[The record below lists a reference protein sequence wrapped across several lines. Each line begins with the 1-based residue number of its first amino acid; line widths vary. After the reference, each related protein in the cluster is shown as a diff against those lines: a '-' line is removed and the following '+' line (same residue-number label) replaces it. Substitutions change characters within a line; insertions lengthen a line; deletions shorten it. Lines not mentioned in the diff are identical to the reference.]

1 MQATFPVS
9 CHSVGLP
16 VLLVVQFLER
26 MAGYMLAVSLV
37 LFLDEHLHLGD
48 GSAARVA
55 GYFFA
60 LSYAAAVPGGIITDR
75 FLGAS
80 RSVRVAVL
88 CLALGYALTV
98 HGSGWAMVGG
108 AALLIIGSGLFRPSV
123 ATIAG
128 AVGTDRGSNGFR
140 WLYFAVNVAAIVAP
154 LAAGMLRSR
163 YGFSVIPAMAATLV
177 ALAWLLLWRCR
188 GEIHIHVEAR
198 PLTRTVPV
206 SDRAHGLRTLAAFL
220 SVFVLLGIAL
230 HQTAGTLL
238 FWVRDDTQRTLLGFR
253 IPPEAFAMLPGAL
266 ALLYIPLLTLLSR
279 RKYALPPHLIL
290 MSGALLSISGYALMI
305 VAAVLRDESTLASPL
320 WLTVCLALLTLSEA
334 LIWPL
339 GMRLINTLVPAHRS
353 AQAHGLFCLA
363 TAIGYWLAG
372 EVAALWSLWPHA
384 WFFALLAAVCV
395 GALAI
400 LSISDLK
407 HAVSTPS
414 DEGQS

>member
-16 VLLVVQFLER
+16 VLLAVQFLER
-26 MAGYMLAVSLV
+26 MVGYMLAVSLA
-37 LFLDEHLHLGD
+37 LFLDEHLHLGE
-48 GSAARVA
+48 GSAARIA

-80 RSVRVAVL
+80 RSIRVAVL
-88 CLALGYALTV
+88 CLALGYALTARGAV
-98 HGSGWAMVGG
+98 GSMLGG

-123 ATIAG
+123 ATISG
-128 AVGTDRGSNGFR
+128 AVGTDRGGNAFR
-140 WLYFAVNVAAIVAP
+140 WLYFVVNVAAIVAP
-154 LAAGMLRSR
+154 IAAGTLRTR
-163 YGFSVIPAMAATLV
+163 YGFSVIPAMAAMLL

-188 GEIHIHVEAR
+188 GEIHIRVEAR
-198 PLTRTVPV
+198 PLTRTVLT

-238 FWVRDDTQRTLLGFR
+238 FWVRDDTQRTLLGFT

-266 ALLYIPLLTLLSR
+266 ALLYIPLLTVLSR
-279 RKYALPPHLIL
+279 RKSALPPHLIL
-290 MSGALLSISGYALMI
+290 MSGVLLPISAYAIMI
-305 VAAVLRDESTLASPL
+305 VAAVLRDGSTLASPL

-339 GMRLINTLVPAHRS
+339 GMRLINTLVPAHRI

-372 EVAALWSLWPHA
+372 EVGTLWSRWPHA

-400 LSISDLK
+400 LS
-407 HAVSTPS
+407 
-414 DEGQS
+414 

>member
-16 VLLVVQFLER
+16 VLLVVQYLER
-26 MAGYMLAVSLV
+26 MAGYMLAVSLA
-37 LFLDEHLHLGD
+37 LFLDEHLHLGE

-80 RSVRVAVL
+80 RSVRNAVL
-88 CLALGYALTV
+88 CLALGYALTAR
-98 HGSGWAMVGG
+98 GSGRAMIGG

-128 AVGTDRGSNGFR
+128 AVGTDRGSNAFR
-140 WLYFAVNVAAIVAP
+140 WLYFVVNVAAIVAP
-154 LAAGMLRSR
+154 LAAGMLRTR
-163 YGFSVIPAMAATLV
+163 YGFSVIPAMAATLL

-188 GEIHIHVEAR
+188 GEIHIHVEPR
-198 PLTRTVPV
+198 PLTSTVPA
-206 SDRAHGLRTLAAFL
+206 SDRAHGLRTLIAFL
-220 SVFVLLGIAL
+220 SIFILLGIAL
-230 HQTAGTLL
+230 HQAAGTLL
-238 FWVRDDTQRTLLGFR
+238 FWVRDDTQRTLLGFT

-266 ALLYIPLLTLLSR
+266 AMLYIPLLTVLSR
-279 RKYALPPHLIL
+279 RKSALPPHLIL
-290 MSGALLSISGYALMI
+290 MSGALLSIAAYALMI
-305 VAAVLRDESTLASPL
+305 VAAVLREGGTLASPL

-334 LIWPL
+334 LVWPL
-339 GMRLINTLVPAHRS
+339 GMRLVNTIVPAHRI

-372 EVAALWSLWPHA
+372 EVGALWSRWPHA
-384 WFFALLAAVCV
+384 WFFALLAAICV

-400 LSISDLK
+400 PIMSGLRQ
-407 HAVSTPS
+407 AVSDS
-414 DEGQS
+414 ANEL

>member
-1 MQATFPVS
+1 MQATFPVT

-26 MAGYMLAVSLV
+26 MAGYMLAVSLA
-37 LFLDEHLHLGD
+37 LFLDEHLHLGE
-48 GSAARVA
+48 GCAARVA

-80 RSVRVAVL
+80 RSVRVATL
-88 CLALGYALTV
+88 CLAFGYAFTV

-123 ATIAG
+123 ATIAS
-128 AVGTDRGSNGFR
+128 AVGTDRGSNAFR
-140 WLYFAVNVAAIVAP
+140 WLYFVVNVAAIVAP
-154 LAAGMLRSR
+154 LAAGMLRTR

-198 PLTRTVPV
+198 PLPRTVPT
-206 SDRAHGLRTLAAFL
+206 SGRAHGLRTLAAFL

-253 IPPEAFAMLPGAL
+253 IPPEAFAMLAGAL

-400 LSISDLK
+400 LSITDLR
-407 HAVSTPS
+407 HAVSAAS
-414 DEGQS
+414 EERQS

>member
-16 VLLVVQFLER
+16 VLLVVQYLER
-26 MAGYMLAVSLV
+26 MAGYMLAVSLA
-37 LFLDEHLHLGD
+37 LFLDEHLHLGE

-60 LSYAAAVPGGIITDR
+60 LSYAAAVPGGIMTDR

-80 RSVRVAVL
+80 RSIRVATL

-98 HGSGWAMVGG
+98 HGSGRAMLGG
-108 AALLIIGSGLFRPSV
+108 AAFLIIGSGLFRPSV

-128 AVGTDRGSNGFR
+128 AVSTDRGSGAFR
-140 WLYFAVNVAAIVAP
+140 WLYFVVNVAAIVAP
-154 LAAGMLRSR
+154 LAAGMLRTR
-163 YGFSVIPAMAATLV
+163 YGFSVIPAMAAALL
-177 ALAWLLLWRCR
+177 ALAWLLLFRCR
-188 GEIHIHVEAR
+188 DEIHIHVAPR
-198 PLTRTVPV
+198 PLTRTVST
-206 SDRAHGLRTLAAFL
+206 SDRAPGLRTLISFL

-238 FWVRDDTQRTLLGFR
+238 FWVRDDTQRTLLGFT
-253 IPPEAFAMLPGAL
+253 IPPETFAILPGAL
-266 ALLYIPLLTLLSR
+266 ALLYIPLLSLLSR
-279 RKYALPPHLIL
+279 RRSALPPHLIF
-290 MSGALLSISGYALMI
+290 MSGALLSIAAYALMT
-305 VAAVLRDESTLASPL
+305 VAAVLRDGSTLASPL
-320 WLTVCLALLTLSEA
+320 WLAVCLALLTLSET

-339 GMRLINTLVPAHRS
+339 GMRVIHTLVPAHRV

-372 EVAALWSLWPHA
+372 EVGALWSRWPHA
-384 WFFALLAAVCV
+384 WFFALLAAICV

-400 LSISDLK
+400 PIMSGLRQ
-407 HAVSTPS
+407 AVSDS
-414 DEGQS
+414 ADEL